1 MLKVR
6 FSTSKILFT
15 ATVIL
20 LTVLFLTSC
29 QPKKVEASADS
40 ILKSDTVTFTDALG
54 REVEVKKSPERVAAL
69 IGSFAD
75 VWQLAGGKVC
85 ATAEDAWTDFG
96 LELDGAVNIGTAH
109 STNAEKLLST
119 SPELVLASASTA
131 SNVNLLGTLEAAGI
145 SVAYFDV
152 DCFEDYLHML
162 RICTELTGRHDL
174 YKTNGL
180 DVKSEIDAVKEE
192 FKKMDISDSERTV
205 LLLRASSGFVKAK
218 GSRGTIL
225 GEMLY
230 DIGCINIADSDTTLL
245 DDLSIE
251 AVIRRAPHR
260 IFVVTM
266 GDDTEKATQNVY
278 SMMNENPAW
287 MSLDAVKQN
296 RIHFMDRKLFNI
308 KPNAKWAQSY
318 EQLFDIFKN

>member
-6 FSTSKILFT
+6 FSTSKLLFT

-29 QPKKVEASADS
+29 QPKKAEASADS
-40 ILKSDTVTFTDALG
+40 ILKSDTVYFTDALE
-54 REVEVKKSPERVAAL
+54 REVSVKKSPERVAAL

-75 VWQLAGGKVC
+75 VWQLAGGTVC
-85 ATAEDAWTDFG
+85 ATAEDAWDDFS
-96 LELDGAVNIGTAH
+96 LSLPDAVNVGTAH

-119 SPELVLASASTA
+119 SPDLVLASASTA
-131 SNVNLLGTLEAAGI
+131 SNVKLLETLEAAGI
-145 SVAYFDV
+145 TVAYFDV
-152 DCFEDYLHML
+152 DSFEDYLHML

-180 DVKSEIDAVKEE
+180 DVKAKIDAVKEE

-218 GSRGTIL
+218 GSHGTVL
-225 GEMLY
+225 GEMLA
-230 DIGCINIADSDTTLL
+230 DIGCINIADSDTSLL
-245 DDLSIE
+245 EDLSVE
-251 AVIRRAPHR
+251 AVLRASPDR

-266 GDDTEKATQNVY
+266 GDDTETAVSNFY
-278 SMMNENPAW
+278 AMIDENPAW
-287 MSLDAVKQN
+287 QSLDAVRLGK
-296 RIHFMDRKLFNI
+296 IHFMDRKLFNI
-308 KPNAKWAQSY
+308 KPNAKWQESY
-318 EQLFDIFKN
+318 EQLCDIFKK